1 MPDSNVNEPGSHG
14 FINFTIEQRPGNEVG
29 TVIENWAG
37 IYFDFND
44 PVITDTAFNTVGIP
58 DTFTTISSL
67 PVMYNELAEIKV
79 YPNPFS
85 ESTTFEI
92 AGVEGEQVN
101 ILLFDLTGKKVSS
114 ISGANK
120 VELHRGELTNG
131 IYLYSVSND
140 AGIIANGKVIIH

>member
-1 MPDSNVNEPGSHG
+1 
-14 FINFTIEQRPGNEVG
+14 
-29 TVIENWAG
+29 
-37 IYFDFND
+37 
-44 PVITDTAFNTVGIP
+44 
-58 DTFTTISSL
+58 
-67 PVMYNELAEIKV
+67 
-79 YPNPFS
+79 
-85 ESTTFEI
+85 
-92 AGVEGEQVN
+92 VEGEQVN